1 MTKRTKHTQPTPR
14 ESAVAASWFA
24 GIDVSCAE
32 LVLVV
37 REAGRSGAAQRFE
50 NTPAGHARLIK
61 CLAKYRG
68 TGIVCLEATGVYS
81 LDLALALA
89 DAGFALMVVN
99 PKAAHH
105 FAKALGRHS
114 KSDGLDA
121 DMLAHYAERMPYVA
135 WQRPSAEAL
144 DLRAYARRL
153 QALTEDKA
161 RAKNQRHALTACAQV
176 PQALLADVKL
186 SIRQIEQRLASLRAA
201 AVALIGAE
209 AQLKARYRLLLSVKG
224 IGSLSAIALL
234 GELMLLPLALSNKQW
249 VKHAGLD
256 PRLFDSGS
264 SVHKPARLSKSGNRY
279 IRRALYM
286 PALSAAQHDPHVR
299 AYYQHLLAAGKKK
312 MQGICAVMRKL
323 LHALHGMLTHNQPWD
338 NTRFYAIP
346 AGLQN

>member
-1 MTKRTKHTQPTPR
+1 MTKRMKGSQPTPR

-201 AVALIGAE
+201 DRRRSAVESTLSPAALG
-209 AQLKARYRLLLSVKG
+209 QRHRQ
-224 IGSLSAIALL
+224 
-234 GELMLLPLALSNKQW
+234 PQR
-249 VKHAGLD
+249 D
-256 PRLFDSGS
+256 R
-264 SVHKPARLSKSGNRY
+264 
-279 IRRALYM
+279 
-286 PALSAAQHDPHVR
+286 
-299 AYYQHLLAAGKKK
+299 AAGRADAAAARVVQQT
-312 MQGICAVMRKL
+312 MGQACRPGS
-323 LHALHGMLTHNQPWD
+323 ALVRLRQQ
-338 NTRFYAIP
+338 RA
-346 AGLQN
+346 